1 VIAVGYAGGHLVLA
15 RGPLNPLERAAR
27 TNRDYMTGTYAS
39 ERLPQGQFRWTTKH
53 ATFTLGATS
62 RFLVIRYHIEHP
74 DADTQPVRLRITT
87 PCETLVDELR
97 SNSGVS
103 ARAFELPEGQDRV
116 VFDTDVSRTWQP
128 SQFGQADTRELG
140 VAVEADFIG
149 TPSVVASQQRWIPL
163 RPCVQQNRTP

>member
-1 VIAVGYAGGHLVLA
+1 VVIAVGYAGGHLVLA

-27 TNRDYMTGTYAS
+27 TNRDYMRGTYAT

-53 ATFTLGATS
+53 ATFALGATS
-62 RFLVIRYHIEHP
+62 RFLVIRYHVEHP
-74 DADTQPVRLRITT
+74 DADMQPVRLRITT

-97 SNSGVS
+97 SNSDVS

-128 SQFGQADTRELG
+128 SRFGQADTRELG

-163 RPCVQQNRTP
+163 KPCAQRAR

>member
-1 VIAVGYAGGHLVLA
+1 MVIAAGYAGGHLVLA
-15 RGPLNPLERAAR
+15 VGPLNPLERAAR
-27 TNRDYMTGTYAS
+27 TNRDYMIGTYAS
-39 ERLPQGQFRWTTKH
+39 ERLPQGQFRWTKKH
-53 ATFTLGATS
+53 ATFALGTPS

-163 RPCVQQNRTP
+163 KLCVQRTP